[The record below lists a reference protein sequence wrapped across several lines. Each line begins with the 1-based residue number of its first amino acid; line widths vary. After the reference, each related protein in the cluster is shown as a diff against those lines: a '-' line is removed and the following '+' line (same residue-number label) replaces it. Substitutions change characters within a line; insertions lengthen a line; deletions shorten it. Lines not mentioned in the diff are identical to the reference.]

1 MDLATLCLVETIL
14 RTGSVRAAARLEGR
28 PASSASAALRRLE
41 AAISIPLV
49 RREGPVLVPTLE
61 AQARV
66 ERLAEMAR
74 AARELLRIAPA
85 GNGYPPAARAGTCS
99 WPEAAPPP
107 PHRSAP
113 PMPQIPLESLA
124 RFCATVYAGSIRS
137 AARTLKLGQP
147 QLTRQLVRLEQA
159 VGLPLLHR
167 SPGGVACTPEGVAA
181 LAIAERIGSIWA
193 GLSQASD
200 ERFRKTAHTWRLG
213 SVIPFGHESDIA
225 RMLAGLAAEW
235 RRQRPRQPLFIAS
248 TTADEL
254 IFGLQSRRFDLA
266 LLDIDRYPAEFEGA
280 LVSRQPLALAVPR
293 SLALGRKGTQEDATE
308 LLQKHPIAMP
318 SVRSGLRQMTDR
330 YIANTLSAS
339 ERARLT
345 LVEVDSIPVI
355 INLVREHGH
364 LSILPEQSVS
374 RIADSPALIRLDA
387 RFQQSLSLVWPRNAV
402 SRQTA
407 AAVLEIISAPANEY
421 STPSTG
427 GGAAT

>member
-1 MDLATLCLVETIL
+1 MDLATLCLVEAIL

-61 AQARV
+61 AQSRI
-66 ERLAEMAR
+66 ERLADI
-74 AARELLRIAPA
+74 AAAAKELLRVPPE
-85 GNGYPPAARAGTCS
+85 GNGHMPSRHLKTPDRPANASHPPDRPT
-99 WPEAAPPP
+99 PPV
-107 PHRSAP
+107 
-113 PMPQIPLESLA
+113 PQIPLEALA
-124 RFCATVYAGSIRS
+124 RFCATVHAGSIRS

-147 QLTRQLVRLEQA
+147 QLTRQLARLEQA
-159 VGLPLLHR
+159 IGIPLLDR
-167 SPGGVACTPEGVAA
+167 SPDGVACTPEGVAA

-193 GLSQASD
+193 GLSQASG
-200 ERFRKTAHTWRLG
+200 ERFRKTARTWRLG
-213 SVIPFGHESDIA
+213 SVVPFGHESDIA
-225 RMLAGLAAEW
+225 RMLADLAAEW
-235 RRQRPRQPLFIAS
+235 QRQRPRQPLFIAS

-254 IFGLQSRRFDLA
+254 IFGLQARRFDLA
-266 LLDIDRYPAEFEGA
+266 LLDIDRHPAEFEGA

-293 SLALGRKGTQEDATE
+293 SLALGRNGTQEDVTA

-330 YIANTLSAS
+330 YLASTLSAS
-339 ERARLT
+339 DRARLT

-374 RIADSPALIRLDA
+374 RIVDPPALIRLDA

-407 AAVLEIISAPANEY
+407 AAVLEIISATAIKN
-421 STPSTG
+421 STSSSG

>member
-1 MDLATLCLVETIL
+1 MDLATLCLVEAIL

-49 RREGPVLVPTLE
+49 RREGAVLVPTLE
-61 AQARV
+61 AQARL
-66 ERLAEMAR
+66 ERLSE
-74 AARELLRIAPA
+74 IA
-85 GNGYPPAARAGTCS
+85 
-99 WPEAAPPP
+99 EAAKQLLFVAPEGRRHPPSP
-107 PHRSAP
+107 RLRTSGRSADPQSPRESAP
-113 PMPQIPLESLA
+113 PMPQIPLEALA
-124 RFCATVYAGSIRS
+124 RFCATVHAGSIRS

-159 VGLPLLHR
+159 VGFALLDR

-200 ERFRKTAHTWRLG
+200 ERFRKITRTWRLG

-235 RRQRPRQPLFIAS
+235 QRRRPRQPLFIAS

-254 IFGLQSRRFDLA
+254 IFGLEARRFDLA
-266 LLDIDRYPAEFEGA
+266 LLDVDRFPAEFEGA
-280 LVSRQPLALAVPR
+280 LVGRQPLALAVPR
-293 SLALGRKGTQEDATE
+293 SVASGLANTDGAAIE
-308 LLQKHPIAMP
+308 LLLKHPIAMP

-330 YIANTLSAS
+330 YLVSTLTAAQ
-339 ERARLT
+339 RARLT

-374 RIADSPALIRLDA
+374 RIADPPALIRLDA
-387 RFQQSLSLVWPRNAV
+387 RFQQSLSLVWPNNAL

-407 AAVLEIISAPANEY
+407 AAILEIIAAIADENA
-421 STPSTG
+421 TPSAG
-427 GGAAT
+427 KGVAS

>member
-1 MDLATLCLVETIL
+1 MDLATLCLVEAIL

-49 RREGPVLVPTLE
+49 RREGAVLVPTLE
-61 AQARV
+61 AQARL
-66 ERLAEMAR
+66 ERLSE
-74 AARELLRIAPA
+74 IA
-85 GNGYPPAARAGTCS
+85 
-99 WPEAAPPP
+99 EAAKQLLLVEPEERRHPPSP
-107 PHRSAP
+107 RLRTPGRSADPQSPRGSAP
-113 PMPQIPLESLA
+113 PMPQIPLEALA
-124 RFCATVYAGSIRS
+124 RYCATVHAGSIRS

-159 VGLPLLHR
+159 VGFALLDR

-200 ERFRKTAHTWRLG
+200 ERFRKITRTWRLG

-235 RRQRPRQPLFIAS
+235 QRRRPRQPLFIAS

-254 IFGLQSRRFDLA
+254 IFGLEARRFDLA
-266 LLDIDRYPAEFEGA
+266 LLDVDRFPAEFEGA
-280 LVSRQPLALAVPR
+280 LVGRQPLALAVPR
-293 SLALGRKGTQEDATE
+293 SVASGLASTDEAAIE

-330 YIANTLSAS
+330 YLASTLTAAQ
-339 ERARLT
+339 RARLT

-374 RIADSPALIRLDA
+374 RIADPPALIRLDA
-387 RFQQSLSLVWPRNAV
+387 RFQQSLSLVWPNNAL

-407 AAVLEIISAPANEY
+407 AAILEIIAAIADENA
-421 STPSTG
+421 TPSAG
-427 GGAAT
+427 KGVAS

>member
-1 MDLATLCLVETIL
+1 MDLATLCLVEAIL

-49 RREGPVLVPTLE
+49 RREGAVLVPTLE
-61 AQARV
+61 AQARL
-66 ERLAEMAR
+66 ERLSE
-74 AARELLRIAPA
+74 IA
-85 GNGYPPAARAGTCS
+85 
-99 WPEAAPPP
+99 EAAKQLLLVAPEERRHPPSP
-107 PHRSAP
+107 RLRTSGRSADPQSPRGSTP
-113 PMPQIPLESLA
+113 PMPQIPLEALA
-124 RFCATVYAGSIRS
+124 RYCATVHAGSIRS

-159 VGLPLLHR
+159 VGFALLDR

-200 ERFRKTAHTWRLG
+200 ERFRKITRTWRLG

-235 RRQRPRQPLFIAS
+235 QRRRPRQPLFIAS

-254 IFGLQSRRFDLA
+254 IFGLEARRFDLA
-266 LLDIDRYPAEFEGA
+266 LLDVDRFPAEFEGA
-280 LVSRQPLALAVPR
+280 LVGRQPLALAVPR
-293 SLALGRKGTQEDATE
+293 SVASGLANTDEAAIE
-308 LLQKHPIAMP
+308 LLLKHPIAMP

-330 YIANTLSAS
+330 YLASTLTAAQ
-339 ERARLT
+339 RARLT

-374 RIADSPALIRLDA
+374 RIADPPALIRLDA
-387 RFQQSLSLVWPRNAV
+387 RFQQSLSLVWPNNAL

-407 AAVLEIISAPANEY
+407 AAILDIIAAIADENA
-421 STPSTG
+421 TPSAG
-427 GGAAT
+427 KGVAS

>member
-1 MDLATLCLVETIL
+1 MDLATLCLVEAIL

-49 RREGPVLVPTLE
+49 RREGAVLVPTLE
-61 AQARV
+61 AQARL
-66 ERLAEMAR
+66 ERLSEIAEATKQ
-74 AARELLRIAPA
+74 LLLVAPGGHA
-85 GNGYPPAARAGTCS
+85 GLPSSPRLRTSG
-99 WPEAAPPP
+99 
-107 PHRSAP
+107 RSADPQSPRGSTP
-113 PMPQIPLESLA
+113 PMPQIPLEALA
-124 RFCATVYAGSIRS
+124 RYCATVHAGSIRS

-159 VGLPLLHR
+159 VGFALLDR

-200 ERFRKTAHTWRLG
+200 ERFRKITRTWRLG

-235 RRQRPRQPLFIAS
+235 QRRRPRQPLFIAS

-254 IFGLQSRRFDLA
+254 IFGLEARRFDLA
-266 LLDIDRYPAEFEGA
+266 LLDVDRFPAEFEGA
-280 LVSRQPLALAVPR
+280 LVGRQPLALAVPR
-293 SLALGRKGTQEDATE
+293 SVASGLANTDGAAIE
-308 LLQKHPIAMP
+308 LLQKLPIAMP

-330 YIANTLSAS
+330 YLASTLTAAQ
-339 ERARLT
+339 RARLT

-355 INLVREHGH
+355 INLVREHSH

-374 RIADSPALIRLDA
+374 RIADPPALIRLDA
-387 RFQQSLSLVWPRNAV
+387 RFQQSLSLVWPNNAL

-407 AAVLEIISAPANEY
+407 AAILEIIAAIADENA
-421 STPSTG
+421 TPSVG
-427 GGAAT
+427 KGVAS